1 MAFYLIAPA
10 SMCREK
16 VALAQRLDGDET
28 IDASQ
33 CLPTRATCDN
43 VPQYNCTRKGPS

>member
-10 SMCREK
+10 SMYREK

-28 IDASQ
+28 IDAAWPS
-33 CLPTRATCDN
+33 PRRAACDN

>member
-10 SMCREK
+10 SMYREK

-28 IDASQ
+28 IDAPRPS
-33 CLPTRATCDN
+33 LSHAACDN

>member
-1 MAFYLIAPA
+1 MVFYLIAPA

-28 IDASQ
+28 IDAAWPS
-33 CLPTRATCDN
+33 PKRAACDN
-43 VPQYNCTRKGPS
+43 VPQYNRTRKGPS

>member
-28 IDASQ
+28 IDA
-33 CLPTRATCDN
+33 PWHVAKARVACDN
-43 VPQYNCTRKGPS
+43 VPQ